1 MTVCCNLVMCSF
13 QSRSQ
18 EDEADA
24 GSRPDEELEDAVCP
38 EAFAELV
45 DELCVDDAFSDHD
58 TTSLNSKKNQ
68 SKKRNARSSVDA
80 ASKLDLDA
88 IVVKAPLAGEICRK
102 GNIVYCNGSK
112 CGSISYL
119 LHWSPAAI
127 SGTCAVHTDCF
138 MTCPLLTG
146 DEDSIVRWLGEA
158 YCFQNAADHGTAT
171 PPGSY
176 HRRRPY

>member
-1 MTVCCNLVMCSF
+1 MRTARF
-13 QSRSQ
+13 Q
-18 EDEADA
+18 EDTADA
-24 GSRPDEELEDAVCP
+24 GLGEELEDAVCP
-38 EAFAELV
+38 DALAELM
-45 DELCVDDAFSDHD
+45 DELCVDDALSDHD
-58 TTSLNSKKNQ
+58 TKNES
-68 SKKRNARSSVDA
+68 SKKRNASN
-80 ASKLDLDA
+80 LDLDE
-88 IVVKAPLAGEICRK
+88 IVVRAPLAGEICRK
-102 GNIVYCNGSK
+102 GNNVFCNGSK

-127 SGTCAVHTDCF
+127 SGTCAVHADCF

-158 YCFQNAADHGTAT
+158 YCFRNSADHGTAV